1 MKKNRSKLILTLLSI
16 YILLQFCWWGYL
28 LVHANYQKTFMII
41 GEGFV
46 FLSILIFGI
55 WRLNQSIEKE
65 IHLHQRQ
72 TNFLLSV
79 SHELKT
85 PLASVQLVLQ
95 TILKRPFDSD
105 QLRSFAEQALTE
117 NKKSQELIETMLNAS
132 GIEQSALNA
141 QIEIE
146 LPLAFLDSI
155 KPYFP
160 NTESCQ
166 FHWQIDTQESFL
178 CDKSMLTLI
187 LKNLFD
193 NSIKYGATDIH
204 VHCHSVKKDFL
215 IEVHDNGVG
224 IDEKDQPMIFEK
236 FYRSG
241 DEKIRERSGTG
252 LGLYIAR
259 EMAKLQHG
267 NLIFKP
273 LEKGSCFI
281 ISLPHVK

>member
-1 MKKNRSKLILTLLSI
+1 MKRNRSKLILVLISI

-28 LVHANYQKTFMII
+28 LVHANYQKTLMIV

-46 FLSILIFGI
+46 FISILIFGI

-65 IHLHQRQ
+65 ILLLQRQ
-72 TNFLLSV
+72 SNFLLSV

-95 TILKRPFDSD
+95 TILKRSFNAE
-105 QLRSFAEQALTE
+105 QLRLFVEQALHE

-132 GIEQSALNA
+132 GIEQNALNA

-146 LPLAFLDSI
+146 LPQVFMESI
-155 KPYFP
+155 KLYLPH
-160 NTESCQ
+160 NDNCQ
-166 FHWQIDTQESFL
+166 FLWTLDTQEAFL
-178 CDKSMLTLI
+178 CDKGMLTLI
-187 LKNLFD
+187 IKNLFD
-193 NSIKYGATDIH
+193 NSIKYGATEIR
-204 VHCHSVKKDFL
+204 VLCYSVKKEFL
-215 IEVHDNGVG
+215 IEVHDNGMG
-224 IDEKDQPMIFEK
+224 IDEKDRPMIFEK

-267 NLIFKP
+267 KLIFKP
-273 LEKGSCFI
+273 LTKGSCFI
-281 ISLPHVK
+281 VSLPHVK